1 MDVVRGGVLIGSTSK
16 LGSGLSG
23 ILARR
28 NLNQSSIVPTTIIR
42 IVGTLQMVFTNLIM
56 TTHVNRI
63 AN

>member
-42 IVGTLQMVFTNLIM
+42 IVGTL
-56 TTHVNRI
+56 
-63 AN
+63 